1 MKLQSR
7 QIIFIGSALLGIAL
21 VQISPSKAH
30 EKKFHVPKKTSEPKI
45 ETKVTPETKINSE
58 SSNSSSTSKMKESEI
73 KDNTS
78 IPEEKNI
85 GERALNS
92 VNSSE
97 VNNINIVPKPG
108 EIIFS
113 ILIGGTFLLYYI
125 KQKIYK

>member
-45 ETKVTPETKINSE
+45 EKVIPETKINSE

-85 GERALNS
+85 GGRALNS

-113 ILIGGTFLLYYI
+113 ILIGGTFLLYSI